1 MANVEKN
8 DEEKNVDIEQE
19 TVKDNFELESDEVI
33 KEKKGKDNV
42 IEKLN
47 KMDKDH
53 IVKHYVKL
61 LKENEKH
68 KNELKGKDSEMLDY
82 LDRYKRTLA
91 DMENL
96 RKRTITEK
104 QESLKYAN
112 FNIIGDLLVV
122 LDDFQRAIDSAR
134 GDENMDIKHFVD
146 GVEMIEKQFADL
158 LFKKYAVEKYC
169 EPGDEFDPAIHL
181 AMMMEEGDFKEE
193 TVLDVFRKGYKLHD
207 RVIRPAEVKVGKPK

>member
-1 MANVEKN
+1 MTDVEKN
-8 DEEKNVDIEQE
+8 SEDKKADVEQE
-19 TVKDNFELESDEVI
+19 TVKENNESN
-33 KEKKGKDNV
+33 KEKKGKDD
-42 IEKLN
+42 IMEKLN
-47 KMDKDH
+47 KMSKDH
-53 IVKHYVKL
+53 LVKHYIKI

-68 KNELKGKDSEMLDY
+68 KKELKEKDSEMSDY

-112 FNIIGDLLVV
+112 FSIIGDLLVV

-134 GDENMDIKHFVD
+134 NDENMDPKHFVD

-169 EPGDEFDPAIHL
+169 EPGDEFNPAIHL